1 MAQQMTAFV
10 YPLIM
15 FFILGVVAPL
25 LLSNVADK
33 ANHGE

>member
-25 LLSNVADK
+25 LLANVADK